1 MFDEKRYDRM
11 TFNRSGASGL
21 MLPGV
26 SLGCWHNWG
35 HGDDLEEARRMMRRA
50 FDLGINLFDFAN
62 NYGPPPGSAETNG
75 GRILREDFAA
85 HRDELIVT
93 SKAGF
98 RMWPGP
104 YGEWGSRKYLV
115 ASCDQSLKRLGLDYV
130 DIFYSHRFDPNTPLE
145 ETIGALDYIVRSG
158 RALYAGISNYGP
170 DEARRAAAIAR
181 NLGTPLSIV
190 QVPYS
195 MLNRDIEGGLLAA
208 AEECGM
214 GVTVFC
220 PLAQG
225 LLTDKY
231 IDGIPSGSRAAR
243 EGTALPADRVTDELR
258 GKLRRIKALAER
270 RGQSVA
276 RLALTWILRD
286 RRIGSLLTGASR
298 VSQIEDNVA
307 VLNEPPL
314 NDDELREIEDILR

>member
-1 MFDEKRYDRM
+1 MFAENRYDRM
-11 TFNRSGASGL
+11 TYNRCGRTGL
-21 MLPGV
+21 NLPAV

-35 HGDDLEEARRMMRRA
+35 HDDNLEEARRMMHRA

-62 NYGPPPGSAETNG
+62 NYGPPPGSAEINA
-75 GRILREDFAA
+75 GRILKEDFQS
-85 HRDELIVT
+85 HRDELIIT

-130 DIFYSHRFDPNTPLE
+130 DIFYSHRFDPDTPLE

-170 DEARRAAAIAR
+170 NEARRACEIA
-181 NLGTPLSIV
+181 NGLGTPISIV

-195 MLNRDIEGGLLAA
+195 MLNRDIEGGLLSV
-208 AEECGM
+208 AEECGI

-231 IDGIPSGSRAAR
+231 IDGIPKDSRAAK
-243 EGTALPADRVTDELR
+243 EGTFLPEDRVTDELR
-258 GKLRRIKALAER
+258 GKLVKLKGLAER
-270 RGQSVA
+270 RGQSTA
-276 RLALTWILRD
+276 RLALAWILRD
-286 RRIGSLLTGASR
+286 KRITSLLTGSSR
-298 VSQIEDNVA
+298 VSQVEDNVS
-307 VLNEPPL
+307 VLRDSPL
-314 NDDELREIEDILR
+314 SDDELNEIESILR